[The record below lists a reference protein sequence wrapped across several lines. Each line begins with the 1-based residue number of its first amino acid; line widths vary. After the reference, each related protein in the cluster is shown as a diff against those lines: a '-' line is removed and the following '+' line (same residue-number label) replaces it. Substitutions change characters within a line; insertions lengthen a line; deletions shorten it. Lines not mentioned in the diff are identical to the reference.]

1 VGVGAGKMSSIP
13 AGGGEFEFCGY
24 EAGADKKLNPRRT
37 LDSAADS
44 MQALSNTNVPI
55 ATPPHGTS

>member
-1 VGVGAGKMSSIP
+1 MSSIP